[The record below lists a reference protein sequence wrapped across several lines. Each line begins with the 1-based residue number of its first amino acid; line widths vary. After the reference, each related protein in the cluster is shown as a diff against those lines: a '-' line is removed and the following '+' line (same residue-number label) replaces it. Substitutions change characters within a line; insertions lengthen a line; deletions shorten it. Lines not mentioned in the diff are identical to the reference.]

1 MLPTLLEAKAEV
13 DALIIHSGESGLFS
27 PNFESSRDLAYT
39 VDSITRRTFCRTC
52 SAETMQYSYITVGS
66 YLSIYFTQQ
75 ILFLPYQK
83 NSRFRARFRAMA
95 A

>member
-1 MLPTLLEAKAEV
+1 MLPTLLEPKAEV

-27 PNFESSRDLAYT
+27 VATLFDLTYT

-52 SAETMQYSYITVGS
+52 SAETNYAIIYITVGS

-83 NSRFRARFRAMA
+83 N
-95 A
+95 